1 MNKRIKYR
9 IIAIL
14 VIVEI
19 VLFYKN
25 VYIVKTT
32 YTTLSPKVANLDIK
46 VFGIGNVSAKDIY
59 SITAQTGG
67 KIISILTDEGQWVKK
82 GDLLITIDPV
92 DIPEL
97 VEEMLISVE
106 KTKSEFKALIKE
118 SESLNAQKELSLITY
133 KRYENLVKQSFV
145 SKSEFDK
152 AKTDLNALTAQLEAT
167 LVRIESSKIEV
178 QRTQKN
184 ADSLK
189 TKLSRFQ
196 IYAPVDGYVI
206 SKSAE
211 VAQNV
216 ASATTILKIV
226 DPKTLWIRAYIDEK
240 ISGDIKVGQKAEITL
255 RSQSNK
261 QFTGYVKRIVAQSD
275 AVTQE
280 REINV
285 AFDDLPIPFYIN
297 EQARVTI
304 NVKTIS
310 NAITIPL
317 NTLKVED
324 GKEGVWTLI
333 DNKAYFKELNIQAK
347 GDNEAAII
355 SGIKTEDII
364 IIPDS
369 SKKALSEGMRI
380 NQ

>member
-1 MNKRIKYR
+1 MNKRIKYI

-14 VIVEI
+14 VIVGI

-32 YTTLSPKVANLDIK
+32 YKTLSPKVANLDIK

-92 DIPEL
+92 DMPEL

-106 KTKSEFKALIKE
+106 KIKSELKALIKE

-152 AKTDLNALTAQLEAT
+152 AKTDLNSLNAQLEAT

-216 ASATTILKIV
+216 ASSTTILKIV
-226 DPKTLWIRAYIDEK
+226 DPKTLWIKAYIDEK

-261 QFTGYVKRIVAQSD
+261 QFTGSVKRIVAQSD

-285 AFDDLPIPFYIN
+285 AFDELPIPFYIN

-304 NVKTIS
+304 NAKTIS

-324 GKEGVWTLI
+324 GKEGVWTFVE
-333 DNKAYFKELNIQAK
+333 NKAYFKELNIQAK

-380 NQ
+380 HQ

>member
-1 MNKRIKYR
+1 MNKRIKYI

-14 VIVEI
+14 VIVGI

-32 YTTLSPKVANLDIK
+32 YKTLSPKVANLDIK

-106 KTKSEFKALIKE
+106 KIKSELKALIKE
-118 SESLNAQKELSLITY
+118 SESLNAQKELALITY
-133 KRYENLVKQSFV
+133 KRYEKLVKQSFV
-145 SKSEFDK
+145 SRSEFDK

-216 ASATTILKIV
+216 ASSTTILKIV

-285 AFDDLPIPFYIN
+285 AFDELPIPFYIN

-304 NVKTIS
+304 NAKTIS

-380 NQ
+380 HQ

>member
-1 MNKRIKYR
+1 MNKRIKYI

-14 VIVEI
+14 VIVGI

-32 YTTLSPKVANLDIK
+32 YKTLSPKVANLDIK
-46 VFGIGNVSAKDIY
+46 VFGIGNVSARDIY

-67 KIISILTDEGQWVKK
+67 KIILILTDEGQWVKK
-82 GDLLITIDPV
+82 GDLLISIDPV
-92 DIPEL
+92 DMPEL

-106 KTKSEFKALIKE
+106 KTKSELKALIKE
-118 SESLNAQKELSLITY
+118 SESLNAQKELALITY
-133 KRYENLVKQSFV
+133 KRYEKLVKQSFV
-145 SKSEFDK
+145 SRSEFDK

-216 ASATTILKIV
+216 ASSTTILKIV
-226 DPKTLWIRAYIDEK
+226 DPKTLWIKAYIDEK

-261 QFTGYVKRIVAQSD
+261 QFTGSVKRIVAQSD

-285 AFDDLPIPFYIN
+285 AFDELPIPFYIN

-304 NVKTIS
+304 NAKTIS

-317 NTLKVED
+317 NTIKVED

-333 DNKAYFKELNIQAK
+333 DNKTYFKELNIQAK

-380 NQ
+380 HQ

>member
-1 MNKRIKYR
+1 MNKRIKY
-9 IIAIL
+9 IIIILLAI
-14 VIVEI
+14 VGGF
-19 VLFYKN
+19 LFYKN

-32 YTTLSPKVANLDIK
+32 YKTLSPKVANLDIK

-92 DIPEL
+92 DMPEL

-106 KTKSEFKALIKE
+106 KTKSELKALIKE
-118 SESLNAQKELSLITY
+118 SESLNAQKELALITY
-133 KRYENLVKQSFV
+133 KRYEKLVKQSFV

-216 ASATTILKIV
+216 ASSTTILKIV
-226 DPKTLWIRAYIDEK
+226 DPKTLWIKAYIDEK

-285 AFDDLPIPFYIN
+285 AFDELPIPFYIN

-304 NVKTIS
+304 NAKTIS

-380 NQ
+380 HQ

>member
-1 MNKRIKYR
+1 MNKRIKYI

-14 VIVEI
+14 VIVGI

-32 YTTLSPKVANLDIK
+32 YKTLSPKVANLDIK

-106 KTKSEFKALIKE
+106 KTKSELKALIKE
-118 SESLNAQKELSLITY
+118 SESLNAQKELALITY
-133 KRYENLVKQSFV
+133 KRYEKLVKQSFV

-216 ASATTILKIV
+216 ASSTTILKIV

-261 QFTGYVKRIVAQSD
+261 QFTGSVKRIVAQSD

-285 AFDDLPIPFYIN
+285 AFDELPIPFYIN

-304 NVKTIS
+304 NAKTIS

-347 GDNEAAII
+347 GDNEAAIN
-355 SGIKTEDII
+355 GIKTEDII

-380 NQ
+380 HQ

>member
-1 MNKRIKYR
+1 MNKKIKY
-9 IIAIL
+9 IIIILLAI
-14 VIVEI
+14 VGGF
-19 VLFYKN
+19 LFYKN

-32 YTTLSPKVANLDIK
+32 YKTLSPKVANLDIK

-59 SITAQTGG
+59 PITAQTGG

-92 DIPEL
+92 DMPEL
-97 VEEMLISVE
+97 VQEMLISVE
-106 KTKSEFKALIKE
+106 KTKSELRALTKE
-118 SESLNAQKELSLITY
+118 SESLNAQKELALITY
-133 KRYENLVKQSFV
+133 KRYENLLKQSFV

-152 AKTDLNALTAQLEAT
+152 AKTDLDALTAQLEAT

-216 ASATTILKIV
+216 ASSTTILKIV

-261 QFTGYVKRIVAQSD
+261 LFTGSVKRIVAQSD

-285 AFDDLPIPFYIN
+285 AFDELPIPFYIN

-304 NVKTIS
+304 NAKTIS
-310 NAITIPL
+310 NTITIPL
-317 NTLKVED
+317 NTLKIED

-347 GDNEAAII
+347 GDDDASIT

-364 IIPDS
+364 IIPDN

-380 NQ
+380 HQ

>member
-1 MNKRIKYR
+1 MNKRIKY
-9 IIAIL
+9 IIIIL
-14 VIVEI
+14 LASVGGF
-19 VLFYKN
+19 LFYKN

-32 YTTLSPKVANLDIK
+32 YKTLSPKVANLDIK

-92 DIPEL
+92 DMPEL
-97 VEEMLISVE
+97 VEEMFISVE
-106 KTKSEFKALIKE
+106 KTKSELKALIKE
-118 SESLNAQKELSLITY
+118 SESLNAQKELALITY
-133 KRYENLVKQSFV
+133 KRYEKLVKQSFV

-152 AKTDLNALTAQLEAT
+152 AKTDLNSLNAQLEAT

-261 QFTGYVKRIVAQSD
+261 LFTGSVKRIVAQSD

-280 REINV
+280 RELNV
-285 AFDDLPIPFYIN
+285 AFDELPIPFYIN
-297 EQARVTI
+297 EQARITI
-304 NVKTIS
+304 NAKTIS

-347 GDNEAAII
+347 GDNEAAITN
-355 SGIKTEDII
+355 GIKTEDII

-380 NQ
+380 HQ

>member
-1 MNKRIKYR
+1 MNKRIKYI

-14 VIVEI
+14 VIVGI

-32 YTTLSPKVANLDIK
+32 YKTLSPKVANLDIK

-92 DIPEL
+92 DMPEL

-106 KTKSEFKALIKE
+106 KTKSELKALIKE
-118 SESLNAQKELSLITY
+118 SESLNAQKELALITY

-152 AKTDLNALTAQLEAT
+152 AKTDLNSLTAQLEAT

-216 ASATTILKIV
+216 ASSTTILKIV
-226 DPKTLWIRAYIDEK
+226 DPKTLWIKAYIDEK

-261 QFTGYVKRIVAQSD
+261 QFTGSVKRIVAQSD

-285 AFDDLPIPFYIN
+285 AFDELPIPFYIN

-304 NVKTIS
+304 NAKTIS

-317 NTLKVED
+317 NTIKVED

-364 IIPDS
+364 IIPDN

-380 NQ
+380 HQ

>member
-1 MNKRIKYR
+1 MNKRIKY
-9 IIAIL
+9 IIIVLLAI
-14 VIVEI
+14 VGGF
-19 VLFYKN
+19 LFYKN

-32 YTTLSPKVANLDIK
+32 YKTLSPKVANLDIK

-92 DIPEL
+92 DMPEL
-97 VEEMLISVE
+97 VQEMLISVE
-106 KTKSEFKALIKE
+106 KTKSELKALIKE
-118 SESLNAQKELSLITY
+118 SESLNTQKELALITY
-133 KRYENLVKQSFV
+133 KRYEKLVKQSFV
-145 SKSEFDK
+145 SRSEFDK

-216 ASATTILKIV
+216 ASSTTILKIV
-226 DPKTLWIRAYIDEK
+226 DPKTLWIKAYIDEK

-261 QFTGYVKRIVAQSD
+261 QFTGSVKRIVAQSD

-285 AFDDLPIPFYIN
+285 AFDELPIPFYIN

-304 NVKTIS
+304 NAKTIS

>member
-1 MNKRIKYR
+1 MNKRIKY
-9 IIAIL
+9 IIIVLLAI
-14 VIVEI
+14 VGGF
-19 VLFYKN
+19 LFYKN

-32 YTTLSPKVANLDIK
+32 YKTLSPKVANLDIK

-92 DIPEL
+92 DMPEL

-106 KTKSEFKALIKE
+106 KTKSELKALIKE
-118 SESLNAQKELSLITY
+118 SESLNAQKELALITY
-133 KRYENLVKQSFV
+133 KRYEKLVKQSFV

-216 ASATTILKIV
+216 ASSTTILKIV
-226 DPKTLWIRAYIDEK
+226 DPKTLWIKAYIDEK

-261 QFTGYVKRIVAQSD
+261 QFTGSVKRIVAQSD

-285 AFDDLPIPFYIN
+285 AFDELPIPFYIN

-304 NVKTIS
+304 NAKTIS

>member
-1 MNKRIKYR
+1 MNKKIKY
-9 IIAIL
+9 IIIILLAI
-14 VIVEI
+14 VGGF
-19 VLFYKN
+19 LFYKN

-32 YTTLSPKVANLDIK
+32 YKTLSPKVANLDIK

-92 DIPEL
+92 DMPEL
-97 VEEMLISVE
+97 VQEMLISVE
-106 KTKSEFKALIKE
+106 KTKSELKALIKE
-118 SESLNAQKELSLITY
+118 SESLNAQKELALITY
-133 KRYENLVKQSFV
+133 TRYENLLKQSFV

-216 ASATTILKIV
+216 ASSTTILKIV
-226 DPKTLWIRAYIDEK
+226 DPKTLWIKAYIDEK

-285 AFDDLPIPFYIN
+285 AFDELPIPFYIN

-304 NVKTIS
+304 NAKTIS

-380 NQ
+380 HQ

>member
-1 MNKRIKYR
+1 MNKRIKYI

-14 VIVEI
+14 VIVGI

-32 YTTLSPKVANLDIK
+32 YKTLSPKVANLDIK
-46 VFGIGNVSAKDIY
+46 VFGIGNVSARDIY

-92 DIPEL
+92 DMPEL

-106 KTKSEFKALIKE
+106 KTKSELKALIKE
-118 SESLNAQKELSLITY
+118 SESLNAQKELALITY

-216 ASATTILKIV
+216 ASSTTILKIV
-226 DPKTLWIRAYIDEK
+226 DPKTLWIKAYIDEK

-261 QFTGYVKRIVAQSD
+261 QFTGSVKRIVAQSD

-285 AFDDLPIPFYIN
+285 AFDELPIPFYIN

-304 NVKTIS
+304 NAKTIS

-347 GDNEAAII
+347 GDNEAAIT

-380 NQ
+380 HQ

>member
-1 MNKRIKYR
+1 MNKRIKYI

-14 VIVEI
+14 VIVGI

-32 YTTLSPKVANLDIK
+32 YKTLSPKVANLDIK

-92 DIPEL
+92 DMPEL
-97 VEEMLISVE
+97 VQEMLISVE
-106 KTKSEFKALIKE
+106 KTKSELKALIKE
-118 SESLNAQKELSLITY
+118 SESLNAQKELALITY
-133 KRYENLVKQSFV
+133 KRYEKLVKQSFV

-216 ASATTILKIV
+216 ASSTTILKIV
-226 DPKTLWIRAYIDEK
+226 DPKTLWIKAYIDEK

-261 QFTGYVKRIVAQSD
+261 QFTGSVKRIVAQSD

-285 AFDDLPIPFYIN
+285 AFDELPIPFYIN

-304 NVKTIS
+304 NAKTIS

-347 GDNEAAII
+347 GDNEAAIN
-355 SGIKTEDII
+355 GIKTEDII

-380 NQ
+380 HQ

>member
-1 MNKRIKYR
+1 MNKRIKYI

-14 VIVEI
+14 VIVGI

-32 YTTLSPKVANLDIK
+32 YKTLSPKVANLDIK
-46 VFGIGNVSAKDIY
+46 VFGIGNVSARDIY

-92 DIPEL
+92 DMPEL
-97 VEEMLISVE
+97 VQEMLISVE
-106 KTKSEFKALIKE
+106 KTKSELKALIKE
-118 SESLNAQKELSLITY
+118 SESLNAQKELAQITY

-216 ASATTILKIV
+216 ASSTTILKIV
-226 DPKTLWIRAYIDEK
+226 DPKTLWIKAYIDEK

-261 QFTGYVKRIVAQSD
+261 QFTGSVKRIVAQSD

-285 AFDDLPIPFYIN
+285 AFDELPIPFYIN

-304 NVKTIS
+304 NAKTIS

-380 NQ
+380 HQ

>member
-1 MNKRIKYR
+1 MNKRIKYI

-14 VIVEI
+14 VIVGI

-32 YTTLSPKVANLDIK
+32 YKTLSPKVANLDIK

-92 DIPEL
+92 DMPEL
-97 VEEMLISVE
+97 VQEMLISVE
-106 KTKSEFKALIKE
+106 KTKSELKALIKE
-118 SESLNAQKELSLITY
+118 SESLNAQKELALITY
-133 KRYENLVKQSFV
+133 KRYEKLVKQSFV

-216 ASATTILKIV
+216 ASSTTILKIV

-261 QFTGYVKRIVAQSD
+261 QFTGYVKRIVEQSD

-285 AFDDLPIPFYIN
+285 AFDELPIPFYIN

-304 NVKTIS
+304 NAKTIS

-380 NQ
+380 HQ

>member
-1 MNKRIKYR
+1 MNKRIKYI

-14 VIVEI
+14 VIVGI

-32 YTTLSPKVANLDIK
+32 YKTLSPKVANLDIK

-92 DIPEL
+92 DMPEL
-97 VEEMLISVE
+97 VQEMLISVE
-106 KTKSEFKALIKE
+106 KTKSELKALIKE
-118 SESLNAQKELSLITY
+118 SESLNAQKELALITY
-133 KRYENLVKQSFV
+133 KRYEKLVKQSFV

-255 RSQSNK
+255 RSQSKK
-261 QFTGYVKRIVAQSD
+261 QFTGYVNRIVAQSD

-347 GDNEAAII
+347 GDNEAAIT

-380 NQ
+380 HQ

>member
-1 MNKRIKYR
+1 M
-9 IIAIL
+9 
-14 VIVEI
+14 
-19 VLFYKN
+19 
-25 VYIVKTT
+25 
-32 YTTLSPKVANLDIK
+32 
-46 VFGIGNVSAKDIY
+46 
-59 SITAQTGG
+59 
-67 KIISILTDEGQWVKK
+67 
-82 GDLLITIDPV
+82 
-92 DIPEL
+92 PEL
-97 VEEMLISVE
+97 VQEMLISVE
-106 KTKSEFKALIKE
+106 KTKSELKALIKE
-118 SESLNAQKELSLITY
+118 SESLNAQKELALITY
-133 KRYENLVKQSFV
+133 TRYENLLKQSFV

-216 ASATTILKIV
+216 ASSTTILKIV

-285 AFDDLPIPFYIN
+285 AFDELPIPFYIN

-304 NVKTIS
+304 NAKTIS

-380 NQ
+380 HQ

>member
-1 MNKRIKYR
+1 MNKRIKY
-9 IIAIL
+9 IIIVLLAI
-14 VIVEI
+14 VGGF
-19 VLFYKN
+19 LFYKN

-32 YTTLSPKVANLDIK
+32 YKTLSPKVANLDIK

-82 GDLLITIDPV
+82 GDLLISIDPV
-92 DIPEL
+92 DMPEL

-106 KTKSEFKALIKE
+106 KTKSELKALIKE
-118 SESLNAQKELSLITY
+118 SESLNAQKELSQITY

-152 AKTDLNALTAQLEAT
+152 AKTDLNSLNAQLEAT

-216 ASATTILKIV
+216 ASSTTILKIV
-226 DPKTLWIRAYIDEK
+226 DPKTLWIKAYIDEK

-261 QFTGYVKRIVAQSD
+261 HFTGSVKRIVAQSD

-285 AFDDLPIPFYIN
+285 AFDELPIPFYIN

-304 NVKTIS
+304 NAKTIS

-380 NQ
+380 HQ

>member
-1 MNKRIKYR
+1 MNKRIKY
-9 IIAIL
+9 IIIVLLAI
-14 VIVEI
+14 VGGF
-19 VLFYKN
+19 LFYKN

-32 YTTLSPKVANLDIK
+32 YKTLSPKVANLDIK

-92 DIPEL
+92 DMPEL
-97 VEEMLISVE
+97 VQEMLISVE
-106 KTKSEFKALIKE
+106 KTKSELKALIKE
-118 SESLNAQKELSLITY
+118 SESLNAQKELALITY
-133 KRYENLVKQSFV
+133 KRYEKLVKQSFV
-145 SKSEFDK
+145 SRSEFDK

-216 ASATTILKIV
+216 ASSTTILKIV

-285 AFDDLPIPFYIN
+285 AFDELPIPFYIN

-304 NVKTIS
+304 NAKTIS

-380 NQ
+380 HQ

>member
-1 MNKRIKYR
+1 MNKKIKYI

-14 VIVEI
+14 VIVGI

-32 YTTLSPKVANLDIK
+32 YKTLSPKVANLDIK

-92 DIPEL
+92 DMPEL
-97 VEEMLISVE
+97 VQEMLISVE
-106 KTKSEFKALIKE
+106 KTKSELKALIKE
-118 SESLNAQKELSLITY
+118 SESLNAQKELALITY
-133 KRYENLVKQSFV
+133 KRYEKLVKQSFV
-145 SKSEFDK
+145 SRSEFDK

-211 VAQNV
+211 LAQNV
-216 ASATTILKIV
+216 ASSTTILKIV

-285 AFDDLPIPFYIN
+285 AFDELPIPFYIN

-304 NVKTIS
+304 NAKTIS

-380 NQ
+380 HQ

>member
-1 MNKRIKYR
+1 MNKRIKY
-9 IIAIL
+9 IIIILLAI
-14 VIVEI
+14 VGGF
-19 VLFYKN
+19 LFYKN

-32 YTTLSPKVANLDIK
+32 YKTLSPKVANLDIK

-82 GDLLITIDPV
+82 GDLLISIDPV
-92 DIPEL
+92 DMPEL

-106 KTKSEFKALIKE
+106 KTKSELKALIKE
-118 SESLNAQKELSLITY
+118 SESLNAQKELALITY
-133 KRYENLVKQSFV
+133 KRYEKLVKQSFV

-216 ASATTILKIV
+216 ASSTTILKIV
-226 DPKTLWIRAYIDEK
+226 DPKTLWIKAYIDEK

-261 QFTGYVKRIVAQSD
+261 QFTGSVKRIVAQSD

-285 AFDDLPIPFYIN
+285 AFDELPIPFYIN

-304 NVKTIS
+304 NAKTIS

-347 GDNEAAII
+347 GDNEAAIN
-355 SGIKTEDII
+355 GIKTEDII

-380 NQ
+380 HQ

>member
-1 MNKRIKYR
+1 MNKRIKYI

-14 VIVEI
+14 VIVGI
-19 VLFYKN
+19 VIFYKN

-32 YTTLSPKVANLDIK
+32 YKTLSPKVANLDIK

-92 DIPEL
+92 DMPEL
-97 VEEMLISVE
+97 VQEMLISVE
-106 KTKSEFKALIKE
+106 KTKSELKALIKE
-118 SESLNAQKELSLITY
+118 SESLNAQKELALITY
-133 KRYENLVKQSFV
+133 KRYEKLVKQSFV
-145 SKSEFDK
+145 SRSEFDK

-211 VAQNV
+211 LAQNV
-216 ASATTILKIV
+216 ASSTTILKIV

-261 QFTGYVKRIVAQSD
+261 QFTGSVKRIVAQSD

-285 AFDDLPIPFYIN
+285 AFDELPIPFYIN

-304 NVKTIS
+304 NAKTIS

-380 NQ
+380 HQ

>member
-1 MNKRIKYR
+1 MNKRIKY
-9 IIAIL
+9 IIIIILAI
-14 VIVEI
+14 VGGF
-19 VLFYKN
+19 LFYKN

-32 YTTLSPKVANLDIK
+32 YKTLSPKVANLDIK

-92 DIPEL
+92 DMPEL
-97 VEEMLISVE
+97 VQEMLISVE
-106 KTKSEFKALIKE
+106 KTKSELKALIKE
-118 SESLNAQKELSLITY
+118 SESLNTQKELASITY

-145 SKSEFDK
+145 SKSEFDR

-216 ASATTILKIV
+216 ASSTTILKIV
-226 DPKTLWIRAYIDEK
+226 DPKTLWIKAYIDEK

-261 QFTGYVKRIVAQSD
+261 QFTGSVKRIVAQSD

-285 AFDDLPIPFYIN
+285 AFDELPIPFYIN

-304 NVKTIS
+304 NAKTIS

-380 NQ
+380 HQ

>member
-1 MNKRIKYR
+1 MNKRIKYI

-14 VIVEI
+14 VIVGI

-32 YTTLSPKVANLDIK
+32 YKTLSPKVANLDIK

-92 DIPEL
+92 DMPEL
-97 VEEMLISVE
+97 VQEMLISVE
-106 KTKSEFKALIKE
+106 KTKSELKALIKE
-118 SESLNAQKELSLITY
+118 SESLNAQKELALITY
-133 KRYENLVKQSFV
+133 KRYEKLVKQSFV

-216 ASATTILKIV
+216 ASSTTILKIV
-226 DPKTLWIRAYIDEK
+226 DPKTLWIKAYIDEK

-285 AFDDLPIPFYIN
+285 AFDELPIPFYIN

-304 NVKTIS
+304 NAKTIS

-380 NQ
+380 HQ

>member
-1 MNKRIKYR
+1 MNKRIKY
-9 IIAIL
+9 IIIIILAI
-14 VIVEI
+14 VGGF
-19 VLFYKN
+19 LFYKN

-32 YTTLSPKVANLDIK
+32 YKTLSPKVANLDIK

-92 DIPEL
+92 DMPEL
-97 VEEMLISVE
+97 VQEMLISVK
-106 KTKSEFKALIKE
+106 KTKSELKALTKE
-118 SESLNAQKELSLITY
+118 SESLNAQKELALITY

-152 AKTDLNALTAQLEAT
+152 AKTDLNALNAQLEAT

-216 ASATTILKIV
+216 ASSTTILKIV

-240 ISGDIKVGQKAEITL
+240 ISGDVKVGQKAEITL
-255 RSQSNK
+255 RSQSKK
-261 QFTGYVKRIVAQSD
+261 QFTGYVNRIVAQSD

-285 AFDDLPIPFYIN
+285 AFDELPIPFYIN

-304 NVKTIS
+304 NAKTIS

-317 NTLKVED
+317 NTLKIED

-347 GDNEAAII
+347 GDSEASII

-380 NQ
+380 HQ

>member
-1 MNKRIKYR
+1 MNKRIKY
-9 IIAIL
+9 IIIVLLAI
-14 VIVEI
+14 VGGF
-19 VLFYKN
+19 LFYKN

-32 YTTLSPKVANLDIK
+32 YKTLSPKVANLDIK

-92 DIPEL
+92 DMPEL

-106 KTKSEFKALIKE
+106 KTKSELKALIKE
-118 SESLNAQKELSLITY
+118 SESLNAQKELALITY
-133 KRYENLVKQSFV
+133 KRYEKLVKQSFV

-216 ASATTILKIV
+216 ASSTTILKIV
-226 DPKTLWIRAYIDEK
+226 DPKTLWIKAYIDEK

-261 QFTGYVKRIVAQSD
+261 QFTGSVKRIVAQSD

-285 AFDDLPIPFYIN
+285 AFDELPIPFYIN

-304 NVKTIS
+304 NAKTIS

-347 GDNEAAII
+347 GDNEAAIN
-355 SGIKTEDII
+355 GIKTEDII

-380 NQ
+380 HQ

>member
-1 MNKRIKYR
+1 MNKKIKY
-9 IIAIL
+9 IIIILLAI
-14 VIVEI
+14 VGGF
-19 VLFYKN
+19 LFYKN

-32 YTTLSPKVANLDIK
+32 YKTLSPKVANLDIK

-92 DIPEL
+92 DMPEL
-97 VEEMLISVE
+97 VQEMLISVE
-106 KTKSEFKALIKE
+106 KTKSELKALTKE
-118 SESLNAQKELSLITY
+118 SESLNAQKELALITY
-133 KRYENLVKQSFV
+133 KRYENLLKQSFV

-216 ASATTILKIV
+216 ASSTTILKIV

-240 ISGDIKVGQKAEITL
+240 ISGDIKVGQTAEITL

-261 QFTGYVKRIVAQSD
+261 LFTGSVKRIVAQSD

-285 AFDDLPIPFYIN
+285 AFDELPIPFYIN

-304 NVKTIS
+304 NAKTIS
-310 NAITIPL
+310 NAITVPL
-317 NTLKVED
+317 NTLKIEN
-324 GKEGVWTLI
+324 GKEGVWALS
-333 DNKAYFKELNIQAK
+333 DDKAYFKELNIQAK
-347 GDNEAAII
+347 GDNEAAIT

-380 NQ
+380 HQ

>member
-1 MNKRIKYR
+1 MNKRIKYI

-14 VIVEI
+14 VIVGI

-32 YTTLSPKVANLDIK
+32 YKTLSPKVANLDIK

-92 DIPEL
+92 DMPEL

-106 KTKSEFKALIKE
+106 KTKSELKALIKE
-118 SESLNAQKELSLITY
+118 SESLNAQKELALITY
-133 KRYENLVKQSFV
+133 KRYEKLVKQSFV

-216 ASATTILKIV
+216 ASSTTILKIV

-285 AFDDLPIPFYIN
+285 AFDELPIPFYIN

-304 NVKTIS
+304 NAKTIS

-380 NQ
+380 HQ

>member
-1 MNKRIKYR
+1 MNKRIKY
-9 IIAIL
+9 IIIVLLAI
-14 VIVEI
+14 VGGF
-19 VLFYKN
+19 LFYKN

-32 YTTLSPKVANLDIK
+32 YKTLSPKVANLDIK

-92 DIPEL
+92 DMPEL
-97 VEEMLISVE
+97 VQEMLISVE
-106 KTKSEFKALIKE
+106 KTKSELKALIKE
-118 SESLNAQKELSLITY
+118 SESLNAQKELALITY
-133 KRYENLVKQSFV
+133 KRYEKLVKQSFV
-145 SKSEFDK
+145 SRSEFDK

-216 ASATTILKIV
+216 ASSTTILKIV

-380 NQ
+380 HQ

>member
-1 MNKRIKYR
+1 MNKRIKYI

-14 VIVEI
+14 VIVGI

-32 YTTLSPKVANLDIK
+32 YKTLSPKVANLDIK

-92 DIPEL
+92 DMPEL
-97 VEEMLISVE
+97 VQEMLISVE
-106 KTKSEFKALIKE
+106 KTKSELKALIKE
-118 SESLNAQKELSLITY
+118 SESLNTQKELASITY

-216 ASATTILKIV
+216 ASSTTILKIV
-226 DPKTLWIRAYIDEK
+226 DPKTLWIKAYIDEK

-261 QFTGYVKRIVAQSD
+261 QFTGSVKRIVAQSD

-285 AFDDLPIPFYIN
+285 AFDELPIPFYIN

-304 NVKTIS
+304 NAKTIS

-380 NQ
+380 HQ

>member
-1 MNKRIKYR
+1 MNKRIKY
-9 IIAIL
+9 IIIIILAI
-14 VIVEI
+14 VGGF
-19 VLFYKN
+19 LFYKN

-32 YTTLSPKVANLDIK
+32 YKTLSPKVANLDIK

-92 DIPEL
+92 DMPEL
-97 VEEMLISVE
+97 VQEMLISVE
-106 KTKSEFKALIKE
+106 KTKSELKALIKE
-118 SESLNAQKELSLITY
+118 SESLNAQKELALITY
-133 KRYENLVKQSFV
+133 KRYEKLVKQSFV

-216 ASATTILKIV
+216 ASSTTILKIV
-226 DPKTLWIRAYIDEK
+226 DPKTLWIKAYIDEK

-261 QFTGYVKRIVAQSD
+261 QFTGSVKRIVAQSD

-285 AFDDLPIPFYIN
+285 AFDELPIPFYIN

-304 NVKTIS
+304 NAKTIS

-380 NQ
+380 HQ